1 MALNAFGYM
10 HDLVLSIRRN
20 VGPLLPGAPEA
31 LDSLVAA
38 IVRDATP
45 PVRRQSGFHVIDR
58 SARDR
63 DGRVDFV
70 EDGTPDLVR
79 VVAPLGQFAFC
90 FPNFLSGKWVRL
102 SGRIEPN
109 LLDQVLRAD
118 GVPVRG
124 TDIEALKECQ
134 RQWMKVVW
142 MVNFMAPAPRDGG
155 EATLIECTGDPS
167 RPRGQK
173 RQLDPKDERPDTRA
187 FFIRPHRWHI
197 ERNVSAQTL
206 DNVEA
211 LVLERFGKPSLPGAR
226 SPEESPE
233 ALRSCRTP

>member
-1 MALNAFGYM
+1 M
-10 HDLVLSIRRN
+10 HDFVLSIRRN

-45 PVRRQSGFHVIDR
+45 PVRSQSGFQVIDR
-58 SARDR
+58 SDLDR
-63 DGRVDFV
+63 GGRVDFV

-102 SGRIEPN
+102 SGRIEAN

-142 MVNFMAPAPRDGG
+142 MVNFMAPDSSRRGRSHADRMH
-155 EATLIECTGDPS
+155 GDPS

-197 ERNVSAQTL
+197 ERNVSARTL

-211 LVLERFGKPSLPGAR
+211 LVLERFGKPSLPGAK